1 MNRLDKIMEIAEELS
16 QTRVRIESTLAQ
28 LQHQLSKLR
37 DNLDM
42 SIAEIQTKGMDASL
56 KNINNIQQDANGI
69 SKNMYELKQQS
80 ASLEQ
85 ALGYIR
91 SAKKLSSS

>member
-16 QTRVRIESTLAQ
+16 QTRVRIESTLTQ
-28 LQHQLSKLR
+28 LQHQLIRLR
-37 DNLDM
+37 DNIDSAIGEIEIKGLD
-42 SIAEIQTKGMDASL
+42 ATL

-91 SAKKLSSS
+91 SAKKLSSG

>member
-16 QTRVRIESTLAQ
+16 QTRVRIENTLSQ
-28 LQHQLSKLR
+28 LQGQLIRLR
-37 DNLDM
+37 DNIDI
-42 SIAEIQTKGMDASL
+42 SIGEIQTKGLDSSL
-56 KNINNIQQDANGI
+56 NSINNIQLDANGI

-91 SAKKLSSS
+91 SAKKLSSG

>member
-16 QTRVRIESTLAQ
+16 QTRVRIESTLTQ
-28 LQHQLSKLR
+28 LQHQLIKLK
-37 DNLDM
+37 DNIDAAIGEIEIKGLD
-42 SIAEIQTKGMDASL
+42 ATL

-91 SAKKLSSS
+91 SAKKLSSG

>member
-28 LQHQLSKLR
+28 LQQQLAVLR
-37 DNLDM
+37 DNVDT
-42 SIAEIQTKGMDASL
+42 SITEIQTKGMDAPL

-69 SKNMYELKQQS
+69 SKHLYELKHQS

-91 SAKKLSSS
+91 SAKKLSST